1 MTTGRNVGLVKTNP
15 VETEDTKQKRFG
27 VQKLPLC
34 LASLMLV
41 ALCAIRLEN
50 AGGEE
55 RSSPEGTDR
64 TFL

>member
-1 MTTGRNVGLVKTNP
+1 LTTGRNVGLVKTNP

-55 RSSPEGTDR
+55 
-64 TFL
+64 